1 MLGEKSLFDNPI
13 TCLACWYMCHGIA
26 THELACI
33 SMKQRN
39 LLQILLHLSSVST
52 QVYVVACA
60 HAEQIQKHLI
70 GAGWTKNRHCKV
82 HTVVS
87 TNCRSAGE
95 ALRLIDQKDVIK
107 SNFILVSGDVVANLN
122 IQPALQQH
130 RTRREND
137 PNSIMT
143 LVCIDPP
150 IQAATALC
158 MSHWQQWCSCW

>member
-1 MLGEKSLFDNPI
+1 MI
-13 TCLACWYMCHGIA
+13 M
-26 THELACI
+26 
-33 SMKQRN
+33 
-39 LLQILLHLSSVST
+39 

-60 HAEQIQKHLI
+60 HAEQIQKYLN
-70 GAGWTKNRHCKV
+70 ASSWTKQRGFKV
-82 HTVVS
+82 HIVVS

-130 RTRREND
+130 RTRRESD

-143 LVCIDPP
+143 LVS
-150 IQAATALC
+150 T
-158 MSHWQQWCSCW
+158 